1 MKKRW
6 VVKKDDDNN
15 NSGNI
20 NEKNEI
26 ELSNEDANNLL
37 EAIERIGQVIKN
49 QERTEYLGEIDNN
62 G

>member
-6 VVKKDDDNN
+6 VVKKDDDN

>member
-6 VVKKDDDNN
+6 VVKKDDDN

-62 G
+62 D